1 MICHTDSAIVIAC
14 MIYYYDH
21 FFCIF
26 HSVFFWV
33 MELEFQKG
41 LEPSEWLVIH
51 LNEKGKE
58 IEQVYYFCY

>member
-1 MICHTDSAIVIAC
+1 MIWHTDSSVVIAC
-14 MIYYYDH
+14 MIYYYDQ
-21 FFCIF
+21 FFGIF

-33 MELEFQKG
+33 MELEFQKA
-41 LEPSEWLVIH
+41 SEWLVIH